1 MVLLQILIVFHLFKM
16 FIRVLVEC
24 LSICNLYTPRCNEML
39 AYWTTHHQVAS
50 LCSLMSVQL
59 VQAFF
64 VEAMQTRRG
73 VRYGL
78 GSVVL

>member
-1 MVLLQILIVFHLFKM
+1 MVLLQILILFHLFKKQDM
-16 FIRVLVEC
+16 CAVEF
-24 LSICNLYTPRCNEML
+24 LSLCNLYTHSCNEL
-39 AYWTTHHQVAS
+39 FAYWTTQVAS

-59 VQAFF
+59 GQAFF
-64 VEAMQTRRG
+64 VEAMQTLHG